1 MSRVVILLLLCSML
15 SSACNTRSY
24 NPKASDEVTMLVGT
38 YTSPDGSKGIYSY
51 RFNQESGEI
60 TPLSE
65 VEVNNPSYLTLSADN
80 RYVYA
85 VSEARDSAAVVT
97 AFSFD
102 PKDGTFKMLNKQR
115 TFANSPCYIITN
127 GKRVITANY
136 GGGSVS
142 VFPLRYDGSLD
153 SMSAVYEGE
162 AGGPDP
168 KRQAKAHVHCVR
180 FSPDSSYVFATD
192 FGSDRILRYA
202 YNPKEEQL
210 FPLSDSIQL
219 APGSGPRHLTFSPNG
234 KQAYV
239 INELSGMVDVLNY
252 SNGNFTVVQS
262 VVSDTLA
269 ARGSA
274 DIHLSPDGRYLYSS
288 NRLQGDGIAIFEVSP
303 EDGTLTRV
311 GYQPT
316 ESHPRNF
323 NISPNGK
330 YLLVACRDG
339 NVIQIFA
346 RDLST
351 GELKNTGQELR
362 MSKPVCIKFANEE

>member
-15 SSACNTRSY
+15 SSACNTRNY
-24 NPKASDEVTMLVGT
+24 TPKASDEVTMLVGT
-38 YTSPDGSKGIYSY
+38 YTSPEASKGIYSY
-51 RFNQESGEI
+51 RFNQETGVI
-60 TPLSE
+60 TPLSV

-80 RYVYA
+80 RFSYA
-85 VSEARDSAAVVT
+85 VSEARDSSAVVP
-97 AFSFD
+97 SFTFG
-102 PKDGTFKMLNKQR
+102 PKDGTFKLLNKQR
-115 TFANSPCYIITN
+115 TFANSPCYVITN

-153 SMSAVYEGE
+153 SLSAVYEGE

-168 KRQAKAHVHCVR
+168 KRQAKAHVHCVY
-180 FSPDSSYVFATD
+180 FSPDSNYVFATD

-210 FPLSDSIQL
+210 YPLADSIQL

-252 SNGNFTVVQS
+252 ANGNLTVTQS
-262 VVSDTLA
+262 VVSDTLS

-288 NRLQGDGIAIFEVSP
+288 NRLQGDGITIFEVSP

-346 RDLST
+346 RDLAT